1 MDVVKINTEISG
13 FILAGGKSSRMGADK
28 ALLKIQNEPLLK
40 RIVDLIN
47 PFCGTI
53 KISGN
58 KSGYADFGVPIIQ
71 DSFMECGPIAGIHS
85 CLSHSSTDWNLI
97 LGVDLP
103 FLNDELIT
111 YLISGIGDS
120 DCIIP
125 KHNSGIEPLAGLY
138 NLRILPEVEKMIQSG
153 DYKLMNMLG
162 KLNTRYLDCS
172 NLVEKYPRLF
182 TNLNWPE
189 DYHSI

>member
-1 MDVVKINTEISG
+1 MDAVKINAEISG
-13 FILAGGKSSRMGADK
+13 FILAGGKSKRMGTDK

-40 RIVDLIN
+40 RILDLIN
-47 PFCGTI
+47 PFCDSI

-58 KSGYADFGVPIIQ
+58 NIGYADFGAPIIS
-71 DSFMECGPIAGIHS
+71 DSFMGCGPIAGIYS
-85 CLSHSSTDWNLI
+85 CLLHSSTEWNLI

-103 FLNDELIT
+103 FLNVELIE
-111 YLISGIGDS
+111 YLISGVGDF

-138 NLRILPEVEKMIQSG
+138 HVRILPEVEKMIQSG

-162 KLNTRYLDCS
+162 KLNTRYLDCAY
-172 NLVEKYPRLF
+172 LVEKYPRLF
-182 TNLNWPE
+182 TNLNRPE